1 MNYSAIKPVD
11 IANGIG
17 VRVSLFVSGCPH
29 HCKGCFNAETWDYDH
44 GEPFTEETT
53 NKIIELLKPS
63 WIGGLSL
70 LGGEPLAVRNIIPV
84 TELVKDV
91 KQALPTKT
99 IWCYTGYVWEE
110 VKSMP
115 VMKYI
120 DVLVDGPFIEAE
132 KDISLQ
138 FRGSRNQRII
148 DVQKSLATDSVVW
161 WEIEDPGMSR
171 HERG

>member
-29 HCKGCFNAETWDYDH
+29 HCKGCFNAETWNYDH
-44 GEPFTEETT
+44 GDPFTEETV
-53 NKIIELLKPS
+53 NQVIELLKPS

-70 LGGEPLAVRNIIPV
+70 LGGEPLAVRNITPV
-84 TELVKDV
+84 TELVKDI
-91 KQALPTKT
+91 KQALPIKT
-99 IWCYTGYVWEE
+99 IWCYTGYLWEE
-110 VKSMP
+110 VKDLPIMG
-115 VMKYI
+115 YI

-132 KDISLQ
+132 KDISLR

-148 DVQKSLATDSVVW
+148 DVRQSLASGEVVLW
-161 WEIEDPGMSR
+161 KG
-171 HERG
+171 